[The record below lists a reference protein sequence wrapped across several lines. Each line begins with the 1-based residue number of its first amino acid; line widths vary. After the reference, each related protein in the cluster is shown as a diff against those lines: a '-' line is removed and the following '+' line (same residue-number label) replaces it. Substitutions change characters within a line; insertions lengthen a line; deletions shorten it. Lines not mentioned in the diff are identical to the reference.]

1 MAQEA
6 TDPLLRR
13 FRGSAKI
20 AEYDILDLKLGEG
33 TFGVVS
39 KARSKRT
46 GKVVALKKILMHN
59 EKDGFP
65 ITALREV
72 KLLKMLRHPNVLR
85 LEEMAVERQVVDP
98 KAKAGHK
105 KATLYMV
112 MPYMDHD
119 LSGML
124 TNPDIH
130 FSTPQIKCYMQ
141 QLLEGTRYLHQ
152 SNILHRDMKA
162 ANILISNTGILQI
175 ADFGLARH
183 YDGQPPQ
190 PGCGNGEA
198 VRDYTSLVVTR
209 WYRPPELLLTLKRY
223 TPAIDLWGVGCI
235 FGEMFELKPIL
246 EGRTDVDQ
254 CHRIFALV
262 GSPTETT
269 MPGWTDLAGCEGT
282 KVFETRKGDI
292 EKRFGQIGNEGLD
305 LLKKL
310 LCLDWRTRINA
321 HDALEHEYFHTAP
334 LPSRPG
340 DLPRYQDSHELDS
353 RRRGHEKQRA
363 PPPAPAGGTVGMG
376 ADDREWNGSGP
387 PSYNNGYERGPD
399 RGRGYNGGGGRDR
412 GPPGVGG
419 VGARPFDDRRG
430 GGPSNGRRPE
440 WQRDRD
446 RDGRPPQGGNG
457 HGHVLPPRPSQE
469 SMRSDGSTRGIP
481 PPPPRGGGGAG
492 VDTYIPDRP
501 FSASQQGD
509 RPRPPPNGA
518 VRDGYERGGRRGSR
532 GEVYRDGSRGPRER
546 DGRGATYRDSDA
558 PPPPPP
564 VREREREREPYRN
577 GDATSSQQQRYS
589 RDDAPYRD
597 LDGPPQRYSR
607 DGRDGRDGEAGYRE
621 RDRGGGE
628 RRGTRSRSPGP
639 DRGRGGGGGRKDDRF
654 QNPNPRERD
663 DLRAGDVYAR
673 RDGGWYR
680 TSSDPRDDENA
691 REKLR
696 QGDEEAAAADDD
708 DDDDDA
714 AWRREDQRREEQR
727 VRQNLKRKEQ
737 RRRQELRREGQRR
750 REEEAAAVDA
760 ARRKEEEGA
769 ADAAWRREEKAAIH
783 GAHRREEKAAVDAAR
798 RREGKAAAD
807 AKSEKAGRVD
817 GPSARGGKG
826 PAKTEDS
833 SARRV
838 SIGKENIRGRKSK
851 AQEVEDEGLA
861 TERKSINKENKPPR
875 KSRATERSRVVF
887 SPTPP
892 ESNGD
897 HDDDIERA
905 DEGFRLR
912 AARRQKE
919 LAEAREERR
928 LNGWQQAGRCDPE
941 PHKQSADLSEL
952 RTSGRVCGKGEAE
965 QQVLPSTRK
974 ADDSAVQSP
983 RHDSRQNTAT
993 LKVSNAARTLTADS
1007 RQRPRKPRKSHQ
1019 VDTHA
1024 PDQRQSGSAK
1034 QAPVSEL
1041 ATNTGDQQHASIS
1054 KGWLVSGEL
1063 KQLRPS
1069 GYSLAESWVLVST
1082 ADGSGKTQQQ
1092 LKDAEEEAEVEVE
1105 ADSDAAPSEYSS
1117 EYATKDGEGV
1127 SDGESDVEVVSGDED
1142 DELSQESGIST

>member
-1 MAQEA
+1 MALEA

-20 AEYDILDLKLGEG
+20 SEYDILDLKLGEG

-98 KAKAGHK
+98 KAKSGNK

-141 QLLEGTRYLHQ
+141 QLLEGTRYLHE

-254 CHRIFALV
+254 CHRIFQLV
-262 GSPTETT
+262 GSPSETS
-269 MPGWTDLAGCEGT
+269 MPGWGDLPGCEGT

-292 EKRFGQIGNEGLD
+292 EKRFGHIGPEGLD
-305 LLKKL
+305 LLRKL
-310 LCLDWRTRINA
+310 LCLDWRTRVNA
-321 HDALEHEYFHTAP
+321 HDALGHDYFHTAP

-353 RRRGHEKQRA
+353 RRRGAEKGRGVV

-376 ADDREWNGSGP
+376 ADDGEWNGSGP
-387 PSYNNGYERGPD
+387 PSYNNGYDRGPD
-399 RGRGYNGGGGRDR
+399 RGRGYNGGGRDR

-419 VGARPFDDRRG
+419 PPTRPFDDRRG
-430 GGPSNGRRPE
+430 GGPPNRRQPD
-440 WQRDRD
+440 WRRDRD
-446 RDGRPPQGGNG
+446 RDNRPPPGAN
-457 HGHVLPPRPSQE
+457 GHVLPPRPSQE
-469 SMRSDGSTRGIP
+469 SMRSDGSTRGPPP
-481 PPPPRGGGGAG
+481 PPPPRGVGGGGGG

-509 RPRPPPNGA
+509 RPRPPPSA
-518 VRDGYERGGRRGSR
+518 VAAREGYERGGRRGSR
-532 GEVYRDGSRGPRER
+532 GEVYRDRDSSRG
-546 DGRGATYRDSDA
+546 RGGYRDAEA

-577 GDATSSQQQRYS
+577 GDAPRGSF
-589 RDDAPYRD
+589 RDMDARREEGYRD
-597 LDGPPQRYSR
+597 QDGPVQRYSR
-607 DGRDGRDGEAGYRE
+607 DGREGRDGEAGYRE
-621 RDRGGGE
+621 RERGGGE

-639 DRGRGGGGGRKDDRF
+639 DRGRGGGGGRKDERF

-663 DLRAGDVYAR
+663 GVSDYRDDDVYAR
-673 RDGGWYR
+673 RDGDHYYR
-680 TSSDPRDDENA
+680 GENSRR
-691 REKLR
+691 RE
-696 QGDEEAAAADDD
+696 EEAAAAADDD
-708 DDDDDA
+708 DDM
-714 AWRREDQRREEQR
+714 AWRLEDQRRE
-727 VRQNLKRKEQ
+727 VQ
-737 RRRQELRREGQRR
+737 RRREEQRRREGQRR
-750 REEEAAAVDA
+750 GEQRRRRNQRRAEQRRTKEKAAADAARLRIKERAAGDAVRRREGEAAVDTGRVRGEEAAVDGA
-760 ARRKEEEGA
+760 WRRQEKAA
-769 ADAAWRREEKAAIH
+769 ADAAWRREDLQRRQEKDAAGASRRRAEKAA
-783 GAHRREEKAAVDAAR
+783 ADAAR
-798 RREGKAAAD
+798 RRDWE
-807 AKSEKAGRVD
+807 SEKAGRGHV
-817 GPSARGGKG
+817 
-826 PAKTEDS
+826 PASGQGQVEIED
-833 SARRV
+833 
-838 SIGKENIRGRKSK
+838 
-851 AQEVEDEGLA
+851 LA
-861 TERKSINKENKPPR
+861 AERKSINKENKPPR
-875 KSRATERSRVVF
+875 KSRAAERSRVKF

-892 ESNGD
+892 GSDGD
-897 HDDDIERA
+897 RDDGIERA
-905 DEGFRLR
+905 DENLKLR

-919 LAEAREERR
+919 
-928 LNGWQQAGRCDPE
+928 
-941 PHKQSADLSEL
+941 
-952 RTSGRVCGKGEAE
+952 
-965 QQVLPSTRK
+965 
-974 ADDSAVQSP
+974 
-983 RHDSRQNTAT
+983 
-993 LKVSNAARTLTADS
+993 
-1007 RQRPRKPRKSHQ
+1007 
-1019 VDTHA
+1019 VD
-1024 PDQRQSGSAK
+1024 G
-1034 QAPVSEL
+1034 
-1041 ATNTGDQQHASIS
+1041 G
-1054 KGWLVSGEL
+1054 
-1063 KQLRPS
+1063 
-1069 GYSLAESWVLVST
+1069 
-1082 ADGSGKTQQQ
+1082 
-1092 LKDAEEEAEVEVE
+1092 
-1105 ADSDAAPSEYSS
+1105 
-1117 EYATKDGEGV
+1117 
-1127 SDGESDVEVVSGDED
+1127 
-1142 DELSQESGIST
+1142 

>member
-1 MAQEA
+1 MALEA

-20 AEYDILDLKLGEG
+20 SEYDILDLKLGEG

-65 ITALREV
+65 ITALREM

-98 KAKAGHK
+98 KAKSGNK

-141 QLLEGTRYLHQ
+141 QLLEGTRYLHE

-254 CHRIFALV
+254 CHKIFALV
-262 GSPTETT
+262 GSPTETS
-269 MPGWTDLAGCEGT
+269 MPGWTDLPGCEGT

-292 EKRFGQIGNEGLD
+292 DKRFGHIGVEGLD

-310 LCLDWRTRINA
+310 LCLDWRTRVNA
-321 HDALEHEYFHTAP
+321 HDALGHEYFHTAP

-387 PSYNNGYERGPD
+387 PSYNNGYDRGPD
-399 RGRGYNGGGGRDR
+399 RSRGYGGGGRDR

-419 VGARPFDDRRG
+419 PPTRPFDDRRG

-446 RDGRPPQGGNG
+446 NRPPQGAN
-457 HGHVLPPRPSQE
+457 GHVLPPRPSQE
-469 SMRSDGSTRGIP
+469 SMRSDGSTRGP
-481 PPPPRGGGGAG
+481 PPLPPPPRGAGGGGG

-501 FSASQQGD
+501 FSATQQGD
-509 RPRPPPNGA
+509 RPRPPPAVA
-518 VRDGYERGGRRGSR
+518 VRDSYERGGRRGSR
-532 GEVYRDGSRGPRER
+532 ENVYRDRDSSRG
-546 DGRGATYRDSDA
+546 RGGYRDTEA

-564 VREREREREPYRN
+564 REREREREREPYRN
-577 GDATSSQQQRYS
+577 GDAPRGSYRDSDARREEAYRDQDAPVQRY
-589 RDDAPYRD
+589 
-597 LDGPPQRYSR
+597 
-607 DGRDGRDGEAGYRE
+607 GRDGRDGEAGYRE
-621 RDRGGGE
+621 RERGGGE

-639 DRGRGGGGGRKDDRF
+639 ERGRGGGAGRKDDRF

-663 DLRAGDVYAR
+663 GY
-673 RDGGWYR
+673 
-680 TSSDPRDDENA
+680 
-691 REKLR
+691 
-696 QGDEEAAAADDD
+696 
-708 DDDDDA
+708 
-714 AWRREDQRREEQR
+714 
-727 VRQNLKRKEQ
+727 
-737 RRRQELRREGQRR
+737 
-750 REEEAAAVDA
+750 
-760 ARRKEEEGA
+760 
-769 ADAAWRREEKAAIH
+769 
-783 GAHRREEKAAVDAAR
+783 
-798 RREGKAAAD
+798 
-807 AKSEKAGRVD
+807 
-817 GPSARGGKG
+817 
-826 PAKTEDS
+826 
-833 SARRV
+833 
-838 SIGKENIRGRKSK
+838 
-851 AQEVEDEGLA
+851 
-861 TERKSINKENKPPR
+861 
-875 KSRATERSRVVF
+875 
-887 SPTPP
+887 
-892 ESNGD
+892 
-897 HDDDIERA
+897 
-905 DEGFRLR
+905 
-912 AARRQKE
+912 
-919 LAEAREERR
+919 ERR
-928 LNGWQQAGRCDPE
+928 
-941 PHKQSADLSEL
+941 
-952 RTSGRVCGKGEAE
+952 
-965 QQVLPSTRK
+965 
-974 ADDSAVQSP
+974 
-983 RHDSRQNTAT
+983 
-993 LKVSNAARTLTADS
+993 
-1007 RQRPRKPRKSHQ
+1007 
-1019 VDTHA
+1019 
-1024 PDQRQSGSAK
+1024 
-1034 QAPVSEL
+1034 
-1041 ATNTGDQQHASIS
+1041 
-1054 KGWLVSGEL
+1054 
-1063 KQLRPS
+1063 
-1069 GYSLAESWVLVST
+1069 
-1082 ADGSGKTQQQ
+1082 
-1092 LKDAEEEAEVEVE
+1092 
-1105 ADSDAAPSEYSS
+1105 
-1117 EYATKDGEGV
+1117 
-1127 SDGESDVEVVSGDED
+1127 
-1142 DELSQESGIST
+1142 